1 MTSEITVFL
10 IDDDPDVRQ
19 ALSWLL
25 RAHRFCVATFASVAD
40 FLTAVTPQARG
51 VIVMDLRMPEIDGLD
66 GQALLRQR
74 GFQLP
79 ILFLT
84 AHGDVPSAVVA
95 LKQGAFDFLE
105 KPVEGQALVAR
116 IQEALAFEA
125 KLWSERQ
132 REAQWTDGLAKLTER
147 EREVLRLTLQGLP
160 TKTIADRLGIA
171 VRTVEVHRGHL
182 FEKLGVKSALELA
195 AQMPPHLRAEI
206 EAS

>member
-25 RAHRFCVATFASVAD
+25 RAHCFCVATFASVAD
-40 FLTAVTPQARG
+40 FLAAVTPQARG

-74 GFQLP
+74 DFQLP

>member
-1 MTSEITVFL
+1 M
-10 IDDDPDVRQ
+10 
-19 ALSWLL
+19 
-25 RAHRFCVATFASVAD
+25 
-40 FLTAVTPQARG
+40 
-51 VIVMDLRMPEIDGLD
+51 
-66 GQALLRQR
+66 
-74 GFQLP
+74 
-79 ILFLT
+79 
-84 AHGDVPSAVVA
+84 VA
-95 LKQGAFDFLE
+95 LKQGAFDFLG